1 MHIIDWIV
9 LLGTSL
15 FIVGYGIYK
24 TRNIGNIKSYLLGD
38 KDLPWWTI
46 GLSIMATQASAITF
60 LSTPGKAYED
70 GLGFAQFYFGL
81 PVAMVILCIFVLPVY
96 YRLNVYTA
104 YEYLEQ
110 RFDIRVRTLT
120 SILFLVQRGLAAGI
134 TIYAPAIILSNIM
147 QWDLNLTI
155 LVTGAVVIFYTVF
168 GGTKAVSVTQKQQ
181 MIIILSGMFI
191 AAVIIV
197 FKMPADVSFGDT
209 LSLAGKMEKLKV
221 VDFTFDLERRYTF
234 WSGMLGGVFL
244 FLSYFGTDQSQVQ
257 RYLSGK
263 SLSESR
269 MGLLFNGM
277 IKVPMQF
284 LVLFV
289 GILVFMFFQ
298 FQRPPVHFNDAN
310 LIKVRNSKYSAE
322 LDGLEKQFDIVF
334 ADKMASL
341 SQLSEDI
348 DSKDQTK
355 IEASKEFYELQLAKD
370 LAIRTEVDNL
380 ILKVD
385 EKAEVKDSDYV
396 FITFIINYLP
406 VGMVGLLLAVIF
418 SAAMSSTASELNALA
433 TTSVID
439 LYKRSINPNASD
451 KHFLTSSKLFTVAW
465 GVIAL
470 SFALVASLFD
480 NLIEAVNIIG
490 SIFYGTILG
499 IFAVAFFYKQLSTG
513 TKVIGLFTLGLFFGV
528 VSTGFIHSEYI
539 ELNYPSVFNNDVPI
553 ILALMA
559 LGGFIGYW
567 FSNTFFKRI
576 EGTSVFVGAFIAQAA
591 VVIIFALN
599 HYEVIE
605 LSYLWLN
612 LIGCT
617 LVIFISLVI
626 QNFALGVNHSTTEVR

>member
-9 LLGTSL
+9 LLGTL
-15 FIVGYGIYK
+15 LAIVLYGLYK
-24 TRNIGNIKSYLLGD
+24 TRKVDNVKSYLMGD

-81 PVAMVILCIFVLPVY
+81 PVAMVILCIFILPVY

-104 YEYLEQ
+104 YEYLEE
-110 RFDIRVRTLT
+110 RFDIRARTLT
-120 SILFLVQRGLAAGI
+120 ACLFLIQRGLAAGI
-134 TIYAPAIILSNIM
+134 TIFAPAIILSNIM
-147 QWDLNLTI
+147 QWDLNTTI
-155 LVTGAVVIFYTVF
+155 LLIGAVVIFYTVF

-181 MIIILSGMFI
+181 MIIILIGMVI

-197 FKMPADVSFGDT
+197 FKLPADVSFKDS

-221 VDFTFDLERRYTF
+221 VDFTFNLEKRYTF

-298 FQRPPVHFNDAN
+298 FQRPPIHFNDAN
-310 LIKVRNSKYSAE
+310 IIKVQNSTYSQE
-322 LDGLEKQFDIVF
+322 LEGLEKEFDVVF
-334 ADKMASL
+334 ADKLESL
-341 SQLSEDI
+341 SLLSAEI
-348 DSKDQTK
+348 DKQDETR
-355 IEASKEFYELQLAKD
+355 IENAKLAYEANLGRD
-370 LAIRTEVDNL
+370 LALREEVDEL

-385 EKAEVKDSDYV
+385 KDAIVKDSDYV

-406 VGMVGLLLAVIF
+406 IGMVGLLLAVIF

-433 TTSVID
+433 TTTVID
-439 LYKRSINPNASD
+439 IYKRSIKPGLSD
-451 KHFLTSSKLFTVAW
+451 KSYLLASKLFTVFW
-465 GVIAL
+465 GVVAL
-470 SFALVASLFD
+470 IFAMAASLFD

-499 IFAVAFFYKQLSTG
+499 IFFVAFFFKTLTNSTRILSLFTM
-513 TKVIGLFTLGLFFGV
+513 GLFVGIIATCVL
-528 VSTGFIHSEYI
+528 HSDYI
-539 ELNYPSVFNNDVPI
+539 ELNFPELFDYDVPI
-553 ILALMA
+553 ILSLMGVGAL
-559 LGGFIGYW
+559 IGY
-567 FSNTFFKRI
+567 FITNRYFKTI
-576 EGTSVFVGAFIAQAA
+576 DGEAVIVGAIVAEFI
-591 VVIIFALN
+591 VISIYLLN
-599 HYEVIE
+599 EYEYIN

-612 LIGCT
+612 LIGCV
-617 LVIFISLVI
+617 LVVFVSLFW
-626 QNFALGVNHSTTEVR
+626 QNYKEVGNVNRT